1 MGHWSPS
8 ASGLLLRRKETWRGA
23 GPSLRLGLSFP
34 FRTSYESQVREGEG
48 SEFKGNVSRSQLLT
62 TAEGALNS
70 QAVQG
75 QPFDSPM
82 LCSWA
87 SPSRRVVIGL

>member
-1 MGHWSPS
+1 MR
-8 ASGLLLRRKETWRGA
+8 A
-23 GPSLRLGLSFP
+23 
-34 FRTSYESQVREGEG
+34 REGEG
-48 SEFKGNVSRSQLLT
+48 SEFKGNVSRSQLLMA
-62 TAEGALNS
+62 AEGALNS

-75 QPFDSPM
+75 QPCDSPI